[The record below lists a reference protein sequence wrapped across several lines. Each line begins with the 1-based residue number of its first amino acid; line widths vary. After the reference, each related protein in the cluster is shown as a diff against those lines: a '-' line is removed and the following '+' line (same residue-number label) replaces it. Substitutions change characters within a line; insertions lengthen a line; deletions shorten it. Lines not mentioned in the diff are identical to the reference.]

1 MLPGRDGVV
10 IIGISATTILRFI
23 VAFPTEF
30 VALAVKL
37 NVPVA
42 VGMPVIAPVVAFRIR
57 PVGSAPLLIDQVM
70 GVVPVAVSLW
80 L

>member
-10 IIGISATTILRFI
+10 IIGISAITILRFT

-30 VALAVKL
+30 AALAVKL

-42 VGMPVIAPVVAFRIR
+42 VGMPVIAPLVAFRKR
-57 PVGSAPLLIDQVM
+57 PVGNEPLLIVHDI